1 VLDYAS
7 ALVRR
12 FRNGSSDTEVK
23 RPAERG
29 DEIGV
34 RSFAPVAF
42 GIVGPLLN
50 CVNSR
55 HRTGLA
61 IGGPT
66 LEVEINGPA
75 GAAGPFFVA

>member
-1 VLDYAS
+1 M
-7 ALVRR
+7 
-12 FRNGSSDTEVK
+12 
-23 RPAERG
+23 ERG

-42 GIVGPLLN
+42 DIVSPLLN
-50 CVNSR
+50 CVNSLR
-55 HRTGLA
+55 RNELA

-66 LEVEINGPA
+66 LQVEINGPA